1 MVTRPRPA
9 STDLSAVAGPLC
21 IGVDV
26 SKDWL
31 DIADNAG
38 RALRIANTV
47 AAITEALGGSWAQ
60 GCRAMVCEATGGYER
75 PLMLVAAQLGL
86 PLRRVHPN
94 RARAFATA
102 AARLAKTDAI
112 DARMLARFAAFIAD
126 EPARPSPAPQTQT
139 LAALVSRLDQ
149 LSDLRQ
155 SESCRAHQAHEASVK
170 ASIGAVI
177 EVLDSQIG
185 AIQHAIDALIASDP
199 ILTEKASLLRS
210 CKGVG
215 PKNAQMI
222 LARLPEIGALDR
234 RKIAALV
241 GVAPITCKSGSSIN
255 HASIAGGRKPLRD
268 TLFMAALS
276 ASSHNPTFIAFRD
289 RLKANGK
296 PHKLIIVAVIRKLI
310 VTLNAM
316 IKAKTPFKP
325 ALT

>member
-1 MVTRPRPA
+1 MVARRRSA

-31 DIADNAG
+31 DIADTAG
-38 RALRIANTV
+38 RAVRIANTV
-47 AAITEALGGSWAQ
+47 AAIAEALAGPWSQ

-75 PLMLVAAQLGL
+75 PLMQVAAQLGL

-177 EVLDSQIG
+177 EVLDSQID
-185 AIQHAIDALIASDP
+185 AIQHASDALIASDP
-199 ILTEKASLLRS
+199 IL
-210 CKGVG
+210 
-215 PKNAQMI
+215 
-222 LARLPEIGALDR
+222 
-234 RKIAALV
+234 
-241 GVAPITCKSGSSIN
+241 
-255 HASIAGGRKPLRD
+255 
-268 TLFMAALS
+268 
-276 ASSHNPTFIAFRD
+276 
-289 RLKANGK
+289 
-296 PHKLIIVAVIRKLI
+296 
-310 VTLNAM
+310 
-316 IKAKTPFKP
+316 PF
-325 ALT
+325 

>member
-1 MVTRPRPA
+1 LTPRRPR
-9 STDLSAVAGPLC
+9 
-21 IGVDV
+21 
-26 SKDWL
+26 
-31 DIADNAG
+31 
-38 RALRIANTV
+38 
-47 AAITEALGGSWAQ
+47 
-60 GCRAMVCEATGGYER
+60 
-75 PLMLVAAQLGL
+75 LV
-86 PLRRVHPN
+86 RRF
-94 RARAFATA
+94 R
-102 AARLAKTDAI
+102 K
-112 DARMLARFAAFIAD
+112 
-126 EPARPSPAPQTQT
+126 
-139 LAALVSRLDQ
+139 LDQ

-177 EVLDSQIG
+177 EVLDSQID
-185 AIQHAIDALIASDP
+185 AIQHAIDALNAIDP

-222 LARLPEIGALDR
+222 LAHLPEIGALDR

-255 HASIAGGRKPLRD
+255 RASIAGGRKPLRD

>member
-1 MVTRPRPA
+1 
-9 STDLSAVAGPLC
+9 
-21 IGVDV
+21 
-26 SKDWL
+26 
-31 DIADNAG
+31 
-38 RALRIANTV
+38 
-47 AAITEALGGSWAQ
+47 
-60 GCRAMVCEATGGYER
+60 
-75 PLMLVAAQLGL
+75 
-86 PLRRVHPN
+86 
-94 RARAFATA
+94 
-102 AARLAKTDAI
+102 
-112 DARMLARFAAFIAD
+112 MLAHFAAFIAD
-126 EPARPSPAPQTQT
+126 EPARPSPAPHTQT

-155 SESCRAHQAHEASVK
+155 SESCRAQQAHEASVK

-177 EVLDSQIG
+177 EVLDSQID

-255 HASIAGGRKPLRD
+255 RASIAGGRKPLRD

-276 ASSHNPTFIAFRD
+276 ASSHNPTFTAFRD

-316 IKAKTPFKP
+316 IKAKTPFQAGLDLKHGSLAMTIAVRP
-325 ALT
+325 KRKML

>member
-1 MVTRPRPA
+1 MR
-9 STDLSAVAGPLC
+9 S
-21 IGVDV
+21 
-26 SKDWL
+26 
-31 DIADNAG
+31 
-38 RALRIANTV
+38 
-47 AAITEALGGSWAQ
+47 
-60 GCRAMVCEATGGYER
+60 
-75 PLMLVAAQLGL
+75 
-86 PLRRVHPN
+86 
-94 RARAFATA
+94 
-102 AARLAKTDAI
+102 
-112 DARMLARFAAFIAD
+112 MLARFAAFIAD

-177 EVLDSQIG
+177 EVLDSQID
-185 AIQHAIDALIASDP
+185 AIQHASDALIASDP

-255 HASIAGGRKPLRD
+255 RASIARGRKPLRD
-268 TLFMAALS
+268 TLFMAALR
-276 ASSHNPTFIAFRD
+276 ASSHNPTRIAFRN

-296 PHKLIIVAVIRKLI
+296 PHKLIIVAVIRHVAVPRRAHALEVVGAHVRI
-310 VTLNAM
+310 VGYDQSARLQTAFQQAQNLEIQRLGAVEQDEVDRLGE
-316 IKAKTPFKP
+316 IDA
-325 ALT
+325 

>member
-1 MVTRPRPA
+1 M
-9 STDLSAVAGPLC
+9 
-21 IGVDV
+21 
-26 SKDWL
+26 
-31 DIADNAG
+31 
-38 RALRIANTV
+38 
-47 AAITEALGGSWAQ
+47 
-60 GCRAMVCEATGGYER
+60 
-75 PLMLVAAQLGL
+75 
-86 PLRRVHPN
+86 
-94 RARAFATA
+94 
-102 AARLAKTDAI
+102 
-112 DARMLARFAAFIAD
+112 
-126 EPARPSPAPQTQT
+126 
-139 LAALVSRLDQ
+139 
-149 LSDLRQ
+149 
-155 SESCRAHQAHEASVK
+155 
-170 ASIGAVI
+170 I
-177 EVLDSQIG
+177 EVLDSRID
-185 AIQHAIDALIASDP
+185 AIQHASDALIASDP
-199 ILTEKASLLRS
+199 ILSEKASLLRS

-255 HASIAGGRKPLRD
+255 RASIAGGRKPLRD

-316 IKAKTPFKP
+316 IKAKKPFKP

>member
-1 MVTRPRPA
+1 MIARRRSA
-9 STDLSAVAGPLC
+9 STDLSPVAGPLC

-38 RALRIANTV
+38 RALRIANTG
-47 AAITEALGGSWAQ
+47 AAIAEALSGPWAQ
-60 GCRAMVCEATGGYER
+60 SCRAMVCEATGGYER
-75 PLMLVAAQLGL
+75 PLMKVAAELGL

-94 RARAFATA
+94 RARAFAQA

-112 DARMLARFAAFIAD
+112 DARMLARFAAFLVD
-126 EPARPSPAPQTQT
+126 EPATPLPAPQTQT

-155 SESCRAHQAHEASVK
+155 SESCRAQQADEACVK
-170 ASIGAVI
+170 ASIAAVI
-177 EVLDSQIG
+177 EILDSQID
-185 AIQHAIDALIASDP
+185 ALQRAIDALITSDP
-199 ILTEKASLLRS
+199 VLTEKASLLRS

-215 PKNAQMI
+215 PKSAQMI

-255 HASIAGGRKPLRD
+255 HASIAGGRKSLRD

-316 IKAKTPFKP
+316 VKAKTPFKP

>member
-1 MVTRPRPA
+1 
-9 STDLSAVAGPLC
+9 
-21 IGVDV
+21 
-26 SKDWL
+26 
-31 DIADNAG
+31 
-38 RALRIANTV
+38 
-47 AAITEALGGSWAQ
+47 
-60 GCRAMVCEATGGYER
+60 MVCEATGGYER
-75 PLMLVAAQLGL
+75 PLMRVAAQLGL

-94 RARAFATA
+94 RARAFAKA
-102 AARLAKTDAI
+102 SARLAKTDAI

-177 EVLDSQIG
+177 EVLDSQID
-185 AIQHAIDALIASDP
+185 AIQHASDALIASDP

-255 HASIAGGRKPLRD
+255 RASIAGGRKPLRD
-268 TLFMAALS
+268 TLFMAALC

-325 ALT
+325 A